1 MTVKEVSAALVKA
14 LRDKHT
20 NVLSVKPIITAFGPA
35 IAFAKQE
42 APKYRFI
49 PLRVLIQEG
58 PSRQDCYWVS
68 LESLPDCK
76 ETLAALYR
84 RVIANNVIVRRAAL

>member
-1 MTVKEVSAALVKA
+1 MTVKQVSAALVEA

-20 NVLSVKPIITAFGPA
+20 DVLSLKPIITAFGPA
-35 IAFAKQE
+35 IALARQAE
-42 APKYRFI
+42 PKYRFI

-58 PSRQDCYWVS
+58 PSKQDCYWVS

-76 ETLAALYR
+76 EALGAIYGQ
-84 RVIANNVIVRRAAL
+84 VIRRAVA